1 MIVIIVVSFVIG
13 FIAFSA
19 GYYFGYDEG
28 VTAEKTRE
36 IEQFIDCIE
45 RNKK

>member
-1 MIVIIVVSFVIG
+1 MVFIVVSFVIG

-28 VTAEKTRE
+28 VTAEKTRDL
-36 IEQFIDCIE
+36 QHFIDCIE